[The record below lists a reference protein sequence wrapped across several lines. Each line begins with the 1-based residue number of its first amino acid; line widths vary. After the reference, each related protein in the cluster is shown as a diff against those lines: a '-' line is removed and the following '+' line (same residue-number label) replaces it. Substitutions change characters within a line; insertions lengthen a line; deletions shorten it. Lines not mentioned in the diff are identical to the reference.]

1 MKATLQTP
9 LEFSKR
15 FYSNKKD
22 VKTHQE
28 KWKDE
33 SKLEDIVKEYYTSSE
48 QKEYIVEDS
57 EFLKKNRIFTLEDW
71 RKLTEA
77 DKDKDGY
84 PRGLRM
90 LLDESMKC
98 NFE

>member
-1 MKATLQTP
+1 ML
-9 LEFSKR
+9 
-15 FYSNKKD
+15 
-22 VKTHQE
+22 QE
-28 KWKDE
+28 KWEND
-33 SKLEDIVKEYYTSSE
+33 SKLEDIIKEYYTSPA
-48 QKEYIVEDS
+48 QKQVADLRTQMLNS
-57 EFLKKNRIFTLEDW
+57 NDLFTLEDW

-90 LLDESMKC
+90 LLDESMKG